1 MYEELKE
8 ITKEELTVNPGKFAA
23 MANNGYKL
31 DKLEEEITFVNFID
45 NINADAAE
53 PYIPIHVDDKG
64 YFIRV
69 INIDSGIKYK
79 YYIGL
84 ASEIQK
90 VGVDNGNER

>member
-8 ITKEELTVNPGKFAA
+8 ITKEELTINPGKFAA

-45 NINADAAE
+45 NINTEATE
-53 PYIPIHVDDKG
+53 SYIPIHVDDKG

-79 YYIGL
+79 YYIESL
-84 ASEIQK
+84 PEK
-90 VGVDNGNER
+90 VGVDIGNER

>member
-8 ITKEELTVNPGKFAA
+8 ITKEELTINPNKFAA

-31 DKLEEEITFVNFID
+31 DSHAEEITFVNFID

-84 ASEIQK
+84 APEIRK